1 MKDIEKGE
9 CLLIKGNSI
18 SEAVLCSAAR
28 TFALKKV
35 ETSNTG
41 ITCHTFFIL
50 ELINYSWQFQIIV
63 YLLPPSSQPTY
74 SVFSRSRE
82 YFEVKSKSL
91 TVKQATDLLLPA
103 TQKTMNPLSLD
114 ALLDEVP
121 LSKAQILQLLPAI
134 GAVVEG
140 EEPRQMVRTFEKED
154 VIAMVQLLFSEIIKN
169 NWSIEAIPLDRC
181 YQCLASAG
189 FSLTLS
195 RTLEGLSDDRAVML
209 LGSLVLQMCRS
220 VSHIGEGSISLD
232 PRKVAKIGAAVLM
245 KKHKVR
251 GVLKCLSS
259 SSVSDISVRSWRKK
273 NFSQSGVS

>member
-1 MKDIEKGE
+1 M
-9 CLLIKGNSI
+9 
-18 SEAVLCSAAR
+18 
-28 TFALKKV
+28 
-35 ETSNTG
+35 
-41 ITCHTFFIL
+41 
-50 ELINYSWQFQIIV
+50 
-63 YLLPPSSQPTY
+63 
-74 SVFSRSRE
+74 
-82 YFEVKSKSL
+82 KSKSL
-91 TVKQATDLLLPA
+91 TVKQATNLLLPA
-103 TQKTMNPLSLD
+103 IQKTTNPLSLD

-121 LSKAQILQLLPAI
+121 LSKAQVLQLLPAI

-140 EEPRQMVRTFEKED
+140 EEPRTVRAFEKED

-189 FSLTLS
+189 FSLALS
-195 RTLEGLSDDRAVML
+195 KSLEGLSDDRAVML

-251 GVLKCLSS
+251 GVL
-259 SSVSDISVRSWRKK
+259 SVLVECE
-273 NFSQSGVS
+273 

>member
-1 MKDIEKGE
+1 M
-9 CLLIKGNSI
+9 
-18 SEAVLCSAAR
+18 
-28 TFALKKV
+28 
-35 ETSNTG
+35 
-41 ITCHTFFIL
+41 
-50 ELINYSWQFQIIV
+50 
-63 YLLPPSSQPTY
+63 PPSSQPTY

-251 GVLKCLSS
+251 GDLKCLPS